1 MSDLLRDWD
10 PETQDLGLH
19 GVHSPNVQ
27 STEIPLYRI
36 LTGSIRVMAAM
47 QWLHMNNMSQTALVL
62 LEGGD
67 KWVINT

>member
-36 LTGSIRVMAAM
+36 LTGSSHGMAAM